1 MSGSSST
8 NHVKGVFI
16 AVEPGQGFDVLRCA
30 IVEATPRG
38 TLIVRGETDGAL
50 RVILSQLTEADL
62 DAIMDGVSPA
72 REIA

>member
-1 MSGSSST
+1 MGGPVGQ
-8 NHVKGVFI
+8 NRVKGVFI
-16 AVEPGQGFDVLRCA
+16 GVEPGQGFDVLRCA

-62 DAIMDGVSPA
+62 DMILDGVCQS